1 MSVRQRRI
9 RLNVRLC
16 LAALAL
22 SALTRGGGAAGRL
35 PALGAE
41 AQAVTVSGFSS
52 GGAMAVQFHVAYSG
66 IVRGAGAIAAPPYG
80 CAMGNLWNAL
90 ANCMTPSAGAT
101 LPSGEILSG
110 LALGLGRAGAIDPPG
125 GLDRAR
131 VWLFS
136 GTHDRTVA
144 PEVVRT
150 LRDFYRRLSPGG
162 DVVLVADVPAGHA
175 MVTDRSGN
183 ACESSD
189 PPYINNCGYDAAG
202 ALLGHLLGRLNP
214 PAEPRGRLVEFDQR
228 EFADGAA
235 RALSL
240 ADSGYAW
247 VPAECERERCRVHV
261 AFHGCRQGAESVGER
276 FVLESGYNRWAG
288 SNRIVVLYPQAS
300 ARWGLS
306 WGGGST
312 FIVNPRGCWDWWGY
326 TGAEYHT
333 RKAPQMRAV
342 RAMLERLGAARQGS
356 SE

>member
-1 MSVRQRRI
+1 MAVRQSLI
-9 RLNVRLC
+9 RMNVWLI
-16 LAALAL
+16 LAVLVL
-22 SALTRGGGAAGRL
+22 SALTRGGAAAQRL

-41 AQAVTVSGFSS
+41 AQAVTVSGISS
-52 GGAMAVQFHVAYSG
+52 GGAIAVQFHVAYSG
-66 IVRGAGAIAAPPYG
+66 IVRGAGAIASPPYG

-90 ANCMTPSAGAT
+90 ANCTTPSVWAPP
-101 LPSGEILSG
+101 PSGDF
-110 LALGLGRAGAIDPPG
+110 LAGIALALGRAGAIDPPN
-125 GLDRAR
+125 GLANAR

-144 PEVVRT
+144 PEVVRA

-175 MVTDRSGN
+175 MVTDRAGN

-202 ALLGHLLGRLNP
+202 ALLGHLLGRLSP

-228 EFADGAA
+228 EFAGGTA
-235 RALSL
+235 RAVSL

-247 VPAECERERCRVHV
+247 VPAGCERERCRVHV
-261 AFHGCRQGAESVGER
+261 AFHGCRQGAEFVGER

-288 SNRIVVLYPQAS
+288 SNRIVVLYPQAI
-300 ARWGLS
+300 ARWGWS
-306 WGGGST
+306 WAGGPN
-312 FIVNPRGCWDWWGY
+312 FIFNPRGCWDWWGY
-326 TGAEYHT
+326 TGPEYHT
-333 RKAPQMRAV
+333 RQAPQMRAV
-342 RAMLERLGAARQGS
+342 RAMLDRLGAPRQGS